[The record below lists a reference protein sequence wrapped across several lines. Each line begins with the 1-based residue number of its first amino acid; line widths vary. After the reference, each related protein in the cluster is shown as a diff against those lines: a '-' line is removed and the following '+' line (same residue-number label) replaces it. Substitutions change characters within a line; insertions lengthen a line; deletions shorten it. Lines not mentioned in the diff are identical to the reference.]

1 MKKITKQ
8 EAEELAA
15 HLIELEVEFIQNNM
29 DEFISGFYG
38 WDEKFGQKSIE
49 LAQNLTSDSENEFNK
64 EAIKKIS
71 DLLIEDFESGFWKK
85 NSDGGL
91 YDSYMLDEYGGFIA
105 ESLDKQIHMS
115 SGVGIQL
122 EIF

>member
-1 MKKITKQ
+1 MEITQKQ
-8 EAEELAA
+8 AEELAV

-29 DEFISGFYG
+29 DEFIAGFYG
-38 WDEKFGQKSIE
+38 WDEKFGEKSIE
-49 LAQNLTSDSENEFNK
+49 LAQDLTSDSKNEFNK

-71 DLLIEDFESGFWKK
+71 DLLIEDFESGFWKT

-91 YDSYMLDEYGGFIA
+91 YNSYMLDEYGGIIST
-105 ESLDKQIHMS
+105 SLTSQLLMN

>member
-1 MKKITKQ
+1 MEITQKQ
-8 EAEELAA
+8 AEELAA

-29 DEFISGFYG
+29 DEFIAGFYG
-38 WDEKFGQKSIE
+38 WDEKFGDKAID
-49 LAQNLTSDSENEFNK
+49 LADILTSDSKNEFNK

-71 DLLIEDFESGFWKK
+71 DQLVKDFEMGYWKK

-91 YDSYMLDEYGGFIA
+91 YTSYMLDEYGGFIA
-105 ESLDKQIHMS
+105 ETLTSQMHMNA
-115 SGVGIQL
+115 GIGIQL